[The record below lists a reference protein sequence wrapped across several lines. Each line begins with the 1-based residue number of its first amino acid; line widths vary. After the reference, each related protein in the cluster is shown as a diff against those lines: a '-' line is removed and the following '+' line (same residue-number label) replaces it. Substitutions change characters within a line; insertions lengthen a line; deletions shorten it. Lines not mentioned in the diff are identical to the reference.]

1 MQEVHIR
8 PVILSDAQMLAPLM
22 EQLGYPTTASE
33 MEQRL
38 KNILPQNNYHA
49 LVAICDGQAVG
60 MIGLCVR
67 WGYQANS
74 LLGEIIALVVA
85 QEYRSRGVGARLVA
99 EGERWLREHGANR
112 ITVSSGNRRP
122 DAHRFYERLGYQAT
136 GVRFVKTMPE

>member
-1 MQEVHIR
+1 MQEVNIR
-8 PVILSDAQMLAPLM
+8 PVVLSDAPELAPLM

-38 KNILPQNNYHA
+38 KNILPQSDYHA
-49 LVAICDGQAVG
+49 LVAICDGHMVG

-67 WGYQANS
+67 WGYQAND
-74 LLGEIIALVVA
+74 LRGEIIALVIE

-99 EGERWLREHGANR
+99 AGEHWFQERGASR
-112 ITVSSGNRRP
+112 IIVGSGNWRP

-136 GVRFVKTMPE
+136 GVRFVKTMS